1 MIRSCQIFL
10 GHITTPHHNKKPSS
24 DFLTGT
30 RNNILPGIC
39 PVVFRCIM
47 NLVLLTA
54 LILACGQGATAQSP
68 ADQSCCSGI
77 TRQALGEPNAGSLE
91 RESYPGNNIPDGMV
105 LVPGG
110 EATIGSESGLP
121 TERPVFTT
129 HVPSFY
135 MDRYLVTVGQFREFV
150 NETGYVT
157 FSEKI
162 GDGIVFDH
170 AQGRWV
176 IEPGVYWEYPLGK
189 DYGKVPDDHP
199 VTLLT
204 YDDAVAYLEWAGKRL
219 PTEVEWEHAARGIA
233 NRDHPYAWGDKL
245 VVDGKYQANTWTGHF
260 PRQNLGEDGYILT
273 SPVGKFGETELG
285 LTDMGGNVWEWTSDW
300 FRSYRERD
308 TPYEPGEHSEK
319 VIRGGSFMCHASYC
333 HGYRVSAR
341 SHTPPDN
348 NMFHIGFRG
357 VKDIE

>member
-1 MIRSCQIFL
+1 MM
-10 GHITTPHHNKKPSS
+10 HKKSLS
-24 DFLTGT
+24 NVLKRARFI
-30 RNNILPGIC
+30 ILQGISL
-39 PVVFRCIM
+39 VVFQCAM
-47 NLVLLTA
+47 NLVLLSA
-54 LILACGQGATAQSP
+54 MILTCSQGATAQSST
-68 ADQSCCSGI
+68 DQSCCSGVS
-77 TRQALGEPNAGSLE
+77 RQALGGPNTGNP
-91 RESYPGNNIPDGMV
+91 ESGVHRGNKIPEGMV

-121 TERPVFTT
+121 AERPVFTT

-135 MDRYLVTVGQFREFV
+135 MDKHLVTVGQFRQFAD
-150 NETGYVT
+150 ETGYVT

-176 IEPGVYWEYPLGK
+176 IAPGVYWEYPLGK
-189 DYGKVPDDHP
+189 EQGRAPDDHP
-199 VTLLT
+199 VTLVT
-204 YDDAVAYLEWAGKRL
+204 YDDAMAYLKWAGKRL
-219 PTEVEWEHAARGIA
+219 PTEVEWEHAARGIS
-233 NRDHPYAWGDKL
+233 NRDQPYAWGEKL
-245 VVDGKYQANTWTGHF
+245 IVDGKYQANTWTGHF

-273 SPVGKFGETELG
+273 SPVGAFGEMELG

-300 FRSYRERD
+300 FRSYRDRD
-308 TPYEPGEHSEK
+308 TPYEPGEQSEK
-319 VIRGGSFMCHASYC
+319 VIRGGSFICHASYC

>member
-1 MIRSCQIFL
+1 MTWNRTIQGIGPMVKSIAMI
-10 GHITTPHHNKKPSS
+10 
-24 DFLTGT
+24 
-30 RNNILPGIC
+30 
-39 PVVFRCIM
+39 
-47 NLVLLTA
+47 LVLPSIMILT
-54 LILACGQGATAQSP
+54 CSQGATAQS
-68 ADQSCCSGI
+68 ASDQSCCSGI
-77 TRQALGEPNAGSLE
+77 SRQALGGADAGSPE
-91 RESYPGNNIPDGMV
+91 DGGRRDSQIPEGMV
-105 LVPGG
+105 LVSGG
-110 EATIGSESGLP
+110 EATIGSEYGLP
-121 TERPVFTT
+121 AERPVFTT

-135 MDRYLVTVGQFREFV
+135 MDRHLVTVGQFRQFA

-157 FSEKI
+157 FSEKV

-176 IEPGVYWEYPLGK
+176 IVPGVYWEYPLGK
-189 DYGKVPDDHP
+189 EQDRAPDDHP

-204 YDDAVAYLEWAGKRL
+204 YDDAMAYLEWAGKRL
-219 PTEVEWEHAARGIA
+219 PTEVEWEHAARGLTY
-233 NRDHPYAWGDKL
+233 RDNPYAWGDRL
-245 VVDGKYQANTWTGHF
+245 VVDGKHMANTWTGHF

-285 LTDMGGNVWEWTSDW
+285 LSDMGGNVWEWTSDW
-300 FRSYRERD
+300 FRSYRDRD
-308 TPYEPGEHSEK
+308 TPYEPGEQSEK

>member
-1 MIRSCQIFL
+1 MVHCKLIAGVAIPVFGMLFLDKVSKRSIDLMILIAGIVLVFNPEAAAQ
-10 GHITTPHHNKKPSS
+10 NNS
-24 DFLTGT
+24 D
-30 RNNILPGIC
+30 
-39 PVVFRCIM
+39 
-47 NLVLLTA
+47 A
-54 LILACGQGATAQSP
+54 
-68 ADQSCCSGI
+68 SCCSGVS
-77 TRQALGEPNAGSLE
+77 RQALGGPSAGSPE
-91 RESYPGNNIPDGMV
+91 NDGTVGSQIPEGMV

-110 EATIGSESGLP
+110 EATIGSEKGLP
-121 TERPVFTT
+121 AERPVFTT
-129 HVPSFY
+129 PVRSFY
-135 MDRYLVTVGQFREFV
+135 MDKHLVTIDQFREFV

-170 AQGRWV
+170 EQASWV
-176 IEPGVYWEYPLGK
+176 IVPGVYWEYPLGK

-199 VTLLT
+199 VTLVT
-204 YDDAVAYLEWAGKRL
+204 YDDAMAYLEWAGKRL
-219 PTEVEWEHAARGIA
+219 PTEVEWEHAARGVA

-245 VVDGKYQANTWTGHF
+245 VVDGNYQANTWTGRF
-260 PRQNLGEDGYILT
+260 PQQNLGEDGYLLT
-273 SPVGKFGETELG
+273 SPVGAFGETELG
-285 LTDMGGNVWEWTSDW
+285 LSDMGGNVWEWTSDW
-300 FRSYRERD
+300 FRSYRDRD
-308 TPYEPGEHSEK
+308 APYEPGEHSEI